1 MPWIYLVIAGFCEVG
16 FTTCLKL
23 SNGLSKL
30 GPSIGFLVLLT
41 ASMALL
47 TVATRDI
54 PMGTAYAVWTGI
66 GAAGTAVVGIIWFRD
81 PATVGR
87 LLFLILLIGSI
98 IGLKLVSPAPKA

>member
-1 MPWIYLVIAGFCEVG
+1 MPWVYLVTAGFCEVG

-30 GPSIGFLVLLT
+30 WPSIGFLVLLT
-41 ASMALL
+41 VSMALL
-47 TVATRDI
+47 TLATREI

-66 GAAGTAVVGIIWFRD
+66 GAAGTAIIGILWFRD

-87 LLFLILLIGSI
+87 LRFLALLIGSI
-98 IGLKLVSPAPKA
+98 IGLKFVSSAPKA